1 MRLSPLQTASPVT
14 GAIRPVT
21 TGLLRDSYL
30 VPGAS
35 YDPDAALA
43 LRPRAPWAQSL
54 AVAPAETGLAVRRAL
69 EALARATKTL
79 TPAEVQPERL
89 PTGRARTHLGA
100 LRDLWSDLGGALPED
115 LQVWRHV
122 IGAEAGAALEPLPL
136 LAPIDCPHA
145 TAAETALARALH
157 RQHGAAPEGVAA
169 AWLARQPALSATAPG
184 ALGHVQANL
193 TNLAAPLDPDAS
205 LQVFGLR
212 DPMEEAEFAA
222 AMVQGW
228 LDRGLIDGA
237 HQAGLLVPEDH
248 AYASALA
255 EAFDRVGLPLS
266 GAPAACSLRDPA
278 RDLIAVLLPVL
289 RGPAPR
295 TAMAS
300 LVLSP
305 LMPWPA
311 ATGRAIARELIAR
324 GYSRLWRGLEGPA
337 AALFAALR
345 PVASLP
351 ALFARLSEIDALLA
365 PPGSLAPQIALLRS
379 QSGERPDWPA
389 LQALVETLQLP
400 GPAVPRTLEGVSVFM
415 EPDLPWR
422 SVRRLIVLG
431 MQGRSWPRPQP
442 ANPFFTETEIAQ
454 IGTTTGL
461 HLPGRASETA
471 RRLELFRR
479 QLCAATEAAVL
490 LAPARDMAGGVLP
503 PTTAFALIARLLGA
517 PDPARLVLDPRAGP
531 EGQQPFGLTP
541 RPPDPMAGHP
551 DLPESGEVTLGRDLL
566 ALRGAAGAEP
576 LPQSPSTLETLIV
589 SPLAWLF
596 EQIDARDRSW
606 TPETLDGLVLGTLVH
621 GVIERVFAPDTPPP
635 ASEDMPRLTEA
646 ALTEVI
652 NRKAVWLAEP
662 AWAAER
668 ASLSREALRVVQGWA
683 RFLSETGAVT
693 LANEISL
700 AGDRSGLLIAGRAD
714 GLLRLPD
721 GRHLVI
727 DHKRG
732 SAAKRRKRM
741 ELGWDLQVALYR
753 AMLERPSLPSA
764 LTEIAGGPIITA
776 YHTTLDGTV
785 LTDGAGAGLPR
796 AECPAADPAD
806 NALAHL
812 AEVAAEV
819 GAGRVRLN
827 HAGDA
832 ARFDRERGIT
842 AYALAQDELVA
853 ALVLPEAEDDAEE
866 GSDD

>member
-1 MRLSPLQTASPVT
+1 MQTASPVT

-21 TGLLRDSYL
+21 TGLLRDNYL
-30 VPGAS
+30 VPGATF
-35 YDPDAALA
+35 DPDAALA

-69 EALARATKTL
+69 EALARATETL

-122 IGAEAGAALEPLPL
+122 IGAEAGTALEPLPL

-193 TNLAAPLDPDAS
+193 TSLAAPLDPDAS

-228 LDRGLIDGA
+228 LDRGLIDGG
-237 HQAGLLVPEDH
+237 HQAGLLVPEDP

-266 GAPAACSLRDPA
+266 GAPAATSLRDLA
-278 RDLIAVLLPVL
+278 GDLIAVLLPVL

-295 TAMAS
+295 TALAS

-311 ATGRAIARELIAR
+311 ATGRAIARDLISR

-337 AALFAALR
+337 AALFDALR

-365 PPGSLAPQIALLRS
+365 SPGSLAPQIALLRS

-389 LQALVETLQLP
+389 LQALVEALPLP
-400 GPAVPRTLEGVSVFM
+400 GPAAPRTLEGVSVFT

-454 IGTTTGL
+454 IGTATGL
-461 HLPGRASETA
+461 HLPGRARETA

-490 LAPARDMAGGVLP
+490 LAPAREMAGARLP
-503 PTTAFALIARLLGA
+503 PSTALALIARLLGCT
-517 PDPARLVLDPRAGP
+517 DPARLVVDPRALP

-541 RPPDPMAGHP
+541 RQPDPMAGHP
-551 DLPESGEVTLGRDLL
+551 DLPESGAVTLGRDLL
-566 ALRGAAGAEP
+566 ALKGAAGADP
-576 LPQSPSTLETLIV
+576 PPQSPSQLETLIV
-589 SPLAWLF
+589 SPLAWLLA
-596 EQIDARDRSW
+596 EIDARDRLW
-606 TPETLDGLVLGTLVH
+606 APETLDVLVLGTVVH
-621 GVIERVFAPDTPPP
+621 GVLERVFPPETPPP
-635 ASEDMPRLTEA
+635 APEDMPRLTEA
-646 ALTEVI
+646 ALAETI
-652 NRKAVWLAEP
+652 ARKAAWLAEP

-668 ASLSREALRVVQGWA
+668 ASLAREALRMVQGWA
-683 RFLSETGAVT
+683 RFLTETGAVT

-700 AGDRSGLLIAGRAD
+700 AGDHGGLLIAGRAD

-732 SAAKRRKRM
+732 SSGKRRRRM

-753 AMLERPSLPSA
+753 AMLERP
-764 LTEIAGGPIITA
+764 GPGAVTIDAAEAPIVTG
-776 YHTTLDGTV
+776 YHTTLDGAV
-785 LTDGAGAGLPR
+785 LTDGAGAGLAR
-796 AECPAADPAD
+796 AECPAIDPARE
-806 NALAHL
+806 ALAHL
-812 AEVAAEV
+812 AEVTAEV
-819 GAGRVRLN
+819 GAGRLRLN

-832 ARFDRERGIT
+832 ARFEKERGIT
-842 AYALAQDELVA
+842 AYALAGDELIA
-853 ALVLPEAEDDAEE
+853 ALMLPEAQDAAEE
-866 GSDD
+866 GIDD